1 MPPVSYPAAEIF
13 LEKLSAPK
21 NYFCPTAMLTA
32 THTYTDDEL
41 LEGIRRRDNAAL
53 SAVYRLYRPRIVA
66 FVVNHG
72 GTEQEATDVL
82 QEAIIAIFINAQNPD
97 FQWTHSFNAYLYGI
111 CQRQWLKKLR
121 DKNRRAGVSLDAPEV
136 LQLSAAE
143 PGDADRASRQAERQ
157 LLIIEKFKSLSE
169 GCRELLQLAVIEEKP
184 PEAIAAQLGFGS
196 LNYFY
201 KRKSK
206 CKDKLADLVRSDPS
220 FGELK
225 N

>member
-1 MPPVSYPAAEIF
+1 
-13 LEKLSAPK
+13 
-21 NYFCPTAMLTA
+21 MLTA

-41 LEGIRRRDNAAL
+41 LEGIRRRDNAVL
-53 SAVYRLYRPRIVA
+53 SAVYRLYRSRIVA

-82 QEAIIAIFINAQNPD
+82 QEAIIAVFINAQNPG
-97 FQWTHSFNAYLYGI
+97 FQWVHSFNAYLYGI
-111 CQRQWLKKLR
+111 CQRQWLKKIR
-121 DKNRRAGVSLDAPEV
+121 DKNRRTGVSLDAPEV
-136 LQLSAAE
+136 LQLSATEAV
-143 PGDADRASRQAERQ
+143 DSIHADRQ
-157 LLIIEKFKSLSE
+157 LLILEKFKSLSD
-169 GCRELLQLAVIEEKP
+169 GCRELLRLAVIEEQP

-206 CKDKLADLVRSDPS
+206 CKDKLADLVRSDP
-220 FGELK
+220 FFEELK

>member
-1 MPPVSYPAAEIF
+1 MH
-13 LEKLSAPK
+13 
-21 NYFCPTAMLTA
+21 TA

-41 LEGIRRRDNAAL
+41 LAGIRRRDNAVL
-53 SAVYRLYRPRIVA
+53 SAVYRLYRPGIMA
-66 FVVNHG
+66 FVGKQG
-72 GTEQEATDVL
+72 GTEEEAADVL
-82 QEAIIAIFINAQNPD
+82 QQAIIAVFINAQNPD
-97 FQWTHSFNAYLYGI
+97 FQWSHSFNAYFYGI

-121 DKNRRAGVSLDAPEV
+121 DKNRRTGVSLDAPEV

-143 PGDADRASRQAERQ
+143 IADSAYAERQ
-157 LLIIEKFKSLSE
+157 LLILEKFKSLPE
-169 GCRELLQLAVIEEKP
+169 GCQELLRLAVMEEKP

-206 CKDKLADLVRSDPS
+206 CKDKLADLVRADP
-220 FGELK
+220 FFEELK